1 MTAFNTDTLHD
12 HAGHATPARRRS
24 PWRAWSLHLAEMMIA
39 MFAGMA
45 VLGFGLEGVLSLLGS
60 TLSDA
65 PAAVMASVMAFNMTA
80 PMAWWMHYR
89 GHGSR
94 HNIEMSA
101 SMIVPTALVI
111 ALHWLGAVGPD
122 SVVLVQHVVM
132 IPAMV
137 GLMLARF
144 EHYAH

>member
-1 MTAFNTDTLHD
+1 
-12 HAGHATPARRRS
+12 
-24 PWRAWSLHLAEMMIA
+24 MMIA

-45 VLGFGLEGVLSLLGS
+45 VLGFAVEGVLSLLGAS
-60 TLSDA
+60 LSDA

-80 PMAWWMHYR
+80 PMAWWMRYR
-89 GHGSR
+89 GHATR

-101 SMIVPTALVI
+101 SMILPTALVI
-111 ALHWLGAVGPD
+111 ALHWLGGVGAD
-122 SVVLVQHVVM
+122 SVLLIQHVVM

-137 GLMLARF
+137 GVMLARF